1 MVLTVSDSLTLSSDE
16 RVFQSQPRFS
26 IMYLLF
32 LKRKI
37 GFIELKQLLGLTPG
51 NLDHH
56 LRKLE
61 ETRLVRSRRMLSW
74 RPLVV
79 VEITPLGVVTFRDY
93 IFKLKGLLESIP
105 DKLLHKQDGKEK
117 KSKGKRNALS
127 Q

>member
-1 MVLTVSDSLTLSSDE
+1 VVLTVSDSLTLNAEE

-37 GFIELKQLLGLTPG
+37 GFLELKQLLGLTPG

-61 ETRLVRSRRMLSW
+61 EIGLVRNRRMISW

-79 VEITPLGVVTFRDY
+79 VEITSSGTEIFREY
-93 IFKLKGLLESIP
+93 ICRLKGLLEKIP
-105 DKLLHKQDGKEK
+105 EKLLTEQNE
-117 KSKGKRNALS
+117 
-127 Q
+127 

>member
-1 MVLTVSDSLTLSSDE
+1 MLSVSDSLTLSEEE

-32 LKRKI
+32 MKRRV

-56 LRKLE
+56 IRKLE
-61 ETRLVRSRRMLSW
+61 ESSLIRSRRILSW

-79 VEITPLGVVTFRDY
+79 VEITQSGAEIFRKY
-93 IFKLKGLLESIP
+93 IFKLKSLLADIP
-105 DKLLHKQDGKEK
+105 DRLLQE
-117 KSKGKRNALS
+117 
-127 Q
+127 

>member
-1 MVLTVSDSLTLSSDE
+1 VVLTVSDSLSLSEEE

-37 GFIELKQLLGLTPG
+37 GFIELKQLLKLTPG

-61 ETRLVRSRRMLSW
+61 ESGLVRSRRMLSW
-74 RPLVV
+74 RPLVI
-79 VEITPLGVVTFRDY
+79 VEITHSGAETFRGY
-93 IFKLKGLLESIP
+93 IFKLKGLLEKIP
-105 DKLLHKQDGKEK
+105 TKLLSE
-117 KSKGKRNALS
+117 
-127 Q
+127 